1 MKRVVLDTNVIASFL
16 TDRDPGQQAKA
27 AALLEAAA
35 RREIEIVLPQ
45 LVLAELIYVLQN
57 LYQVPRAET
66 AATVRDLLALPGVRT
81 VDALPWPRVLELWP
95 ALIPDFADA
104 ALAAVCEQERFDAIA
119 TFDATFRRRLGRLG
133 LASHW

>member
-16 TDRDPGQQAKA
+16 TDRNPGQQARA

-35 RREIEIVLPQ
+35 RREMEIVPPQ
-45 LVLAELIYVLQN
+45 LVLAELVYLLRN
-57 LYQVPRAET
+57 LYQVSRAET
-66 AATVRDLLALPGVRT
+66 AATLRDLLALPGLRT

-95 ALIPDFADA
+95 ARIPDFADA
-104 ALAAVCEQERFDAIA
+104 ALAAVWEHERCDAIA
-119 TFDATFRRRLGRLG
+119 TFDTTFRRRLSRLG

>member
-27 AALLEAAA
+27 AALLDAAA
-35 RREIEIVLPQ
+35 RREIEILLPQ
-45 LVLAELIYVLQN
+45 LVLAELVYVLQN
-57 LYQVPRAET
+57 LYQVSRAET
-66 AATVRDLLALPGVRT
+66 AATLRDLLALPGLRT

-95 ALIPDFADA
+95 ARIPDFADA
-104 ALAAVCEQERFDAIA
+104 ALAAVCEHERFDAIA
-119 TFDATFRRRLGRLG
+119 TFDATFRRRLARLG